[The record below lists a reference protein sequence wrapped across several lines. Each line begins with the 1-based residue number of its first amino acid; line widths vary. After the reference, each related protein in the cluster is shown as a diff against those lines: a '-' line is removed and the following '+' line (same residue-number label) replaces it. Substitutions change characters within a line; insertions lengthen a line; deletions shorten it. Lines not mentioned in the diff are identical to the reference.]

1 MAYQWGLLITSHCAN
16 NKQQPRTVSHD
27 SSKHFIP
34 KMPTETGWSRSQK
47 VTCQI
52 GPTFPQSLGW
62 TLKND
67 VWHHPRNDKTLPETN
82 ISPENRPK
90 PKRKVVFQPS
100 IFRCELLVSGRVTR
114 IFMAGGQKN
123 KTQEDLSITVW
134 VPKKPTIGGMVF
146 VCEPVGFNKTSRD
159 FPDFLARCGRLV
171 GKIPKCYTPLLW
183 ESHVFVVFWKL
194 KVVPSKTKKN
204 TSSFCKIPSPL
215 QQTNKNLRKSM
226 KHLVFLSLLLVFYF
240 HSGRIPGKIKVGFH
254 HPNRPNNGTYLLIS
268 LHFKLFLWSWNLNL
282 EFHAG
287 NCNILAYLKP

>member
-1 MAYQWGLLITSHCAN
+1 MPW
-16 NKQQPRTVSHD
+16 
-27 SSKHFIP
+27 SKN
-34 KMPTETGWSRSQK
+34 RSQLRK
-47 VTCQI
+47 QACLI
-52 GPTFPQSLGW
+52 GSISQESLGVNIKKW
-62 TLKND
+62 CLCPPSRKLS
-67 VWHHPRNDKTLPETN
+67 KTLPETKS
-82 ISPENRPK
+82 SPLKIGRL

-134 VPKKPTIGGMVF
+134 VPKKPTIGGIVF

-183 ESHVFVVFWKL
+183 ESHVFVVFRKL
-194 KVVPSKTKKN
+194 NVVRSKTKNN

-215 QQTNKNLRKSM
+215 QQTYKNVRKSM
-226 KHLVFLSLLLVFYF
+226 KHLVILSLLFVFYF

-254 HPNRPNNGTYLLIS
+254 HPNRPNDGTYLLFHFTSSLLLEVGTCFWSSMQGIVIS
-268 LHFKLFLWSWNLNL
+268 WH
-282 EFHAG
+282 
-287 NCNILAYLKP
+287 I